1 MIEVIDDFLPKEEFD
16 KLLDRIICKNFPWYI
31 SDVSDYHGDNN
42 TQLFHI
48 LYNNNLPNSDY
59 FSDFQYIYNKL
70 NIFALYKVR
79 LIATLKDNGKSN
91 KFHTDIGTIPLNK
104 VNSKTAI
111 YYINNNDGGTE
122 FENKEIIKSKS
133 NRMVIFDSK
142 LRHRTVKHKTGDDY
156 RYVLNLNYI
165 KIE

>member
-48 LYNNNLPNSDY
+48 LYKNNLPNSDY

-79 LIATLKDNGKSN
+79 LIATLKDNGKPN
-91 KFHTDIGTIPLNK
+91 QFHSDIGTIPLNK
-104 VNSKTAI
+104 VNSKTAV
-111 YYINNNDGGTE
+111 YYINDNDCGTE
-122 FENKEIIKSKS
+122 FENNEFIKSQS

-142 LRHRTVKHKTGDDY
+142 LKHRTVKHKTGDVY
-156 RYVLNLNYI
+156 RYVLNLNYV